1 MRVVSVRT
9 FLAAM
14 VLSTAVPV
22 LADTGSTS
30 EPPAKVFRGEE
41 IAILLLGI
49 AGVMI
54 GHLGSRSRKRGEDPK
69 A

>member
-1 MRVVSVRT
+1 MFRSILVAMALT
-9 FLAAM
+9 AA
-14 VLSTAVPV
+14 TPA
-22 LADTGSTS
+22 LADSAAST
-30 EPPAKVFRGEE
+30 EPSAKVFRGEE

>member
-1 MRVVSVRT
+1 MFRSILV
-9 FLAAM
+9 AM
-14 VLSTAVPV
+14 ALTAVTPA
-22 LADTGSTS
+22 LADSAAST